1 MSRYTSYL
9 FEYLNDGFTLPE
21 IFGEVPAVNGK
32 TFAELFTAFYK
43 WHELGFSTE
52 WRFHDELEALA
63 NLIVPDYVRRMKLVE
78 KLNAELGTDDTEE
91 RTTYAAPAG
100 LTTGNNEQAREKITR
115 SETSNELLAELDHL
129 NDDSRNLYVQLMI
142 AFRTCFL
149 GVF

>member
-9 FEYLNDGFTLPE
+9 FEYLNDGFALPE

-52 WRFHDELEALA
+52 WRFHDEVESLA
-63 NLIVPDYVRRMKLVE
+63 NLIVPDYVRRINAAA
-78 KLNAELGTDDTEE
+78 KLNAEIGTDDTEE

-100 LTTGNNEQAREKITR
+100 STSGNNEQAREKITR
-115 SETSNELLAELDHL
+115 SETSTELLASLDHL
-129 NDDSRNLYVQLMI
+129 ADDSRNLYVQLMT

-149 GVF
+149 GVY

>member
-1 MSRYTSYL
+1 MARYTSYL

-63 NLIVPDYVRRMKLVE
+63 NLIVPDYVRRIKLAE

-100 LTTGNNEQAREKITR
+100 LTTGNNEQARERITR
-115 SETSNELLAELDHL
+115 SETANELLAELAYI
-129 NDDSRNLYVQLMI
+129 NNEAKNLYVEFIL
-142 AFRTCFL
+142 AFRDLFL
-149 GVF
+149 GVW

>member
-32 TFAELFTAFYK
+32 TFAELFSAFYK

-52 WRFHDELEALA
+52 WRFHDELESLA
-63 NLIVPDYVRRMKLVE
+63 NLIVPDYVRRINAVAA
-78 KLNAELGTDDTEE
+78 LNAEIGTDDTEE
-91 RTTYAAPAG
+91 RTTYAAPG
-100 LTTGNNEQAREKITR
+100 GSTTGNNEEAREKITR
-115 SETSNELLAELDHL
+115 SETSSELLASLDHL
-129 NDDSRNLYVQLMI
+129 NDDSRNLYVQLMT